1 MQSETDILFYAV
13 YHRGLR
19 RPCRQALPTEPGTA
33 RILYTGPNSV
43 CAGRR
48 LQLRRQDGLSWKS
61 RLASLSRGL
70 SGAAGALVQQAFRDE
85 NGFELVHFGERGE
98 PVSKARFSL
107 ELRWESTAYYMDGR
121 RDQLPAA
128 VLSPIAGG
136 LLLTEWN
143 PDSGKYSR
151 IKLVPCA
158 LRRGTPEQSL
168 ADARLG
174 EPRIWAE
181 TSEGDFCYC
190 TEEEAALRRSL
201 VERPPETIPEDLV
214 YRPEDSETGGE
225 ESAFAGFTYI
235 ANDADTPETETET
248 AGTEPEKTIA
258 EEPSPELPASES
270 PAAAQE
276 GDYAADHELF
286 SAGQDAA
293 KPAQWGTACPPTL
306 DVPQPPWKEKEL
318 PLPALNSGLS
328 QLLKLVQAELKAQE
342 QKEPEPAAEE
352 KPAEDDAFE
361 EVVRPPHAERYA
373 VAAKNR
379 HGIVVHAPELKQ
391 KASQQTGEEA
401 DGSPKPA
408 ATPVKTHYYQCGR
421 ELCLL
426 WRSFKWN
433 ARRQRAHR
441 DDEWPYRLRGRIS

>member
-1 MQSETDILFYAV
+1 MLSLIKEGSTMQSETDILFYAV
-13 YHRGLR
+13 YHRDYDGPAAKPSLLSQAR
-19 RPCRQALPTEPGTA
+19 REYFTQDRTVSVREEDF
-33 RILYTGPNSV
+33 NSGV
-43 CAGRR
+43 KTVYRGRVGWHR
-48 LQLRRQDGLSWKS
+48 FTWSVRRG
-61 RLASLSRGL
+61 
-70 SGAAGALVQQAFRDE
+70 GALVQQAFRDE

-174 EPRIWAE
+174 EPRVWAE

-201 VERPPETIPEDLV
+201 VEHPTETVPEDLV

-235 ANDADTPETETET
+235 ANDADTPETETGT
-248 AGTEPEKTIA
+248 AGKEPEETIA
-258 EEPSPELPASES
+258 EEPSLELPASES
-270 PAAAQE
+270 PAGCAR
-276 GDYAADHELF
+276 G
-286 SAGQDAA
+286 
-293 KPAQWGTACPPTL
+293 
-306 DVPQPPWKEKEL
+306 
-318 PLPALNSGLS
+318 GL
-328 QLLKLVQAELKAQE
+328 
-342 QKEPEPAAEE
+342 
-352 KPAEDDAFE
+352 
-361 EVVRPPHAERYA
+361 
-373 VAAKNR
+373 
-379 HGIVVHAPELKQ
+379 
-391 KASQQTGEEA
+391 
-401 DGSPKPA
+401 
-408 ATPVKTHYYQCGR
+408 CGG
-421 ELCLL
+421 
-426 WRSFKWN
+426 
-433 ARRQRAHR
+433 
-441 DDEWPYRLRGRIS
+441 P

>member
-1 MQSETDILFYAV
+1 MKMDLNWFI
-13 YHRGLR
+13 
-19 RPCRQALPTEPGTA
+19 
-33 RILYTGPNSV
+33 
-43 CAGRR
+43 
-48 LQLRRQDGLSWKS
+48 
-61 RLASLSRGL
+61 
-70 SGAAGALVQQAFRDE
+70 SGARRAGEQSAFFVGIAL
-85 NGFELVHFGERGE
+85 GEHR
-98 PVSKARFSL
+98 L
-107 ELRWESTAYYMDGR
+107 LYGR
-121 RDQLPAA
+121 PEDQLPAA
-128 VLSPIAGG
+128 VLSPVADG

-201 VERPPETIPEDLV
+201 VEHPTETVPEDLV

-258 EEPSPELPASES
+258 EEPSLELPASES

-286 SAGQDAA
+286 PRAR
-293 KPAQWGTACPPTL
+293 TL
-306 DVPQPPWKEKEL
+306 QNRP
-318 PLPALNSGLS
+318 SG
-328 QLLKLVQAELKAQE
+328 
-342 QKEPEPAAEE
+342 
-352 KPAEDDAFE
+352 
-361 EVVRPPHAERYA
+361 VRPAR
-373 VAAKNR
+373 R
-379 HGIVVHAPELKQ
+379 LW
-391 KASQQTGEEA
+391 TFR
-401 DGSPKPA
+401 SPPGK
-408 ATPVKTHYYQCGR
+408 K
-421 ELCLL
+421 
-426 WRSFKWN
+426 RSF
-433 ARRQRAHR
+433 RF
-441 DDEWPYRLRGRIS
+441 LR